1 MWYSQLQD
9 LLVDLQMTIATT
21 MHSIQ
26 IVPDDRVFFSIF
38 LGSNDRAAAK
48 EAEENILNR
57 RQGVPVWLSRLTLG
71 QPD

>member
-1 MWYSQLQD
+1 
-9 LLVDLQMTIATT
+9 

-48 EAEENILNR
+48 EADETILDGI
-57 RQGVPVWLSRLTLG
+57 QDVYESGY
-71 QPD
+71 PD